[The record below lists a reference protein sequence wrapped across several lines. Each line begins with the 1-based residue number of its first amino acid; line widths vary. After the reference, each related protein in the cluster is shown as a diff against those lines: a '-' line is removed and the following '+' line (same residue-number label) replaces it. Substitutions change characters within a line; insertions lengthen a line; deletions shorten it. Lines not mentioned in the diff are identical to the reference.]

1 MKLTKW
7 NLSSYETCSCGR
19 ERQVFLTSFIWQVFI
34 WQVLFACVEGQNCQ
48 FFPCQQVNWWIVRTS
63 EQAETGNGGR
73 KQIQQHQ
80 GQCSLQRS
88 SRPSWPD
95 CWPKFFVM
103 AGAVQGR
110 WSEYAN
116 TILLENLRPKES
128 LWNLKVE
135 AYGNK
140 SKKKSDIEELLEEV
154 ADVAPQGVDT
164 ILSAQR

>member
-1 MKLTKW
+1 MTYHKPMT
-7 NLSSYETCSCGR
+7 G
-19 ERQVFLTSFIWQVFI
+19 SFPLCH
-34 WQVLFACVEGQNCQ
+34 VLLE
-48 FFPCQQVNWWIVRTS
+48 QVNWWIVRTS
-63 EQAETGNGGR
+63 EQAETGNGR
-73 KQIQQHQ
+73 SEQLQQHQ
-80 GQCSLQRS
+80 GHRSLQRS

-110 WSEYAN
+110 WSDHASI
-116 TILLENLRPKES
+116 ILLENLRPKES

-164 ILSAQR
+164 KALKGNNHQNRQLLLVQKLP